1 MEKAPDVFLESDLCL
16 RYNDAV
22 RRNNLKDLYAA
33 GNTDGR
39 KCFMDEELDLVTL
52 EQEDGTQLT
61 LRVERYFYYNGEEY
75 VILSSD
81 LQGDQADPERYVMRV
96 DPVEGE
102 EDMEEFTPIE
112 DEELEERLI
121 RTAETVL
128 NGEDGADDGEE

>member
-1 MEKAPDVFLESDLCL
+1 
-16 RYNDAV
+16 
-22 RRNNLKDLYAA
+22 
-33 GNTDGR
+33 
-39 KCFMDEELDLVTL
+39 MDEELDLVTL

-81 LQGDQADPERYVMRV
+81 LEGNQADPERYVMRV

>member
-1 MEKAPDVFLESDLCL
+1 
-16 RYNDAV
+16 
-22 RRNNLKDLYAA
+22 
-33 GNTDGR
+33 
-39 KCFMDEELDLVTL
+39 MDEELDLITL

-61 LRVERYFYYNGEEY
+61 LRVERYFYYNGDEY

-81 LQGDQADPERYVMRV
+81 LSGGQPDPDRYVMRV
-96 DPVEGE
+96 DAVEGE

-128 NGEDGADDGEE
+128 NGEDEADDGEE

>member
-1 MEKAPDVFLESDLCL
+1 
-16 RYNDAV
+16 
-22 RRNNLKDLYAA
+22 
-33 GNTDGR
+33 
-39 KCFMDEELDLVTL
+39 MDEEMDLVTL

-81 LQGDQADPERYVMRV
+81 LQGDQEDPERYVMRV

-112 DEELEERLI
+112 DEELKERLI
-121 RTAETVL
+121 CTAETVL

>member
-1 MEKAPDVFLESDLCL
+1 
-16 RYNDAV
+16 
-22 RRNNLKDLYAA
+22 
-33 GNTDGR
+33 
-39 KCFMDEELDLVTL
+39 MDDELDLITL

-61 LRVERYFYYNGEEY
+61 LRVERYFYYNGNEY

-81 LQGDQADPERYVMRV
+81 LEGTAADPDRYVMRV

-128 NGEDGADDGEE
+128 SGEDTADAEEE

>member
-1 MEKAPDVFLESDLCL
+1 
-16 RYNDAV
+16 
-22 RRNNLKDLYAA
+22 
-33 GNTDGR
+33 
-39 KCFMDEELDLVTL
+39 MDEELDLVTL

-128 NGEDGADDGEE
+128 NREDGADDGEE